1 MKKIVFIFL
10 LLIFR
15 NSINAQCVLNGGFE
29 DTYVDGW
36 GNYLPKNWI
45 PNFWGMILDTTAPSK
60 TAKGEYAYV
69 IFNRDDGANTH
80 EHRAGR
86 IQNRFKL
93 NCLPTAF
100 SAYVQYQVSISNE
113 KFLLKVVLFN
123 RKSNEQM
130 LDTIAVGYLQ
140 PPQSEQ
146 KLDWTKYKAPIEYR
160 KLVRPDSAEI
170 TIWASQPNSFSKTTA
185 LAVDEVNF
193 EDTVQALSIGNEV
206 STNQQR
212 VVDVYPN
219 PANNT
224 LFVKINIPEPKEYTL
239 TVYDISGRELFRR
252 LYSVSNHPEIE
263 LNTAQLSTGAYLL
276 KVTSGEALIL
286 GNYKFLVSKP

>member
-1 MKKIVFIFL
+1 MKKILFIL
-10 LLIFR
+10 LLIFSNR
-15 NSINAQCVLNGGFE
+15 INSQCLLNGGFE

-36 GNYLPKNWI
+36 GNYLPKNWV
-45 PNFWGMILDTTAPSK
+45 PNFWGMMLDTTAPSK
-60 TAKGEYAYV
+60 TAKGGYAYV

-80 EHRAGR
+80 ERRAGR

-100 SAYVQYQVSISNE
+100 SAYVQYQVSTSNE
-113 KFLLKVVLFN
+113 KFLFKVVLFN
-123 RKSNEQM
+123 RKSNETN
-130 LDTIAVGYLQ
+130 LDTIAVGYIQ

-146 KLDWTKYKAPIEYR
+146 KLDWTKYKALIEYR
-160 KLVRPDSAEI
+160 KLVIPDSAEI

-193 EDTVQALSIGNEV
+193 EDTVQALSFDNNFE
-206 STNQQR
+206 TNQR
-212 VVDVYPN
+212 HVVAIYPN

-224 LFVKINIPEPKEYTL
+224 LFVKINITEPKEYTL
-239 TVYDISGRELFRR
+239 TVYDIAGKELFRR
-252 LYSVSNHPEIE
+252 LHTGSSYPEIE
-263 LNTAQLSTGAYLL
+263 LNIAQLSTGAYLL
-276 KVTSGEALIL
+276 KVTSDDAVIL

>member
-1 MKKIVFIFL
+1 MKKILFIL
-10 LLIFR
+10 LLIFSSR
-15 NSINAQCVLNGGFE
+15 INSQCLLNGGFE

-36 GNYLPKNWI
+36 GNYLPKNWV
-45 PNFWGMILDTTAPSK
+45 PNFWGMMLDTTAPSK
-60 TAKGEYAYV
+60 TAKGGYAYV
-69 IFNRDDGANTH
+69 IFNRDGGANTH
-80 EHRAGR
+80 ERRAGR

-100 SAYVQYQVSISNE
+100 SAYVQYQVSTSNE

-123 RKSNEQM
+123 RKSNETN
-130 LDTIAVGYLQ
+130 LDTIAVGYIQ

-160 KLVRPDSAEI
+160 KFVSPDSAEI
-170 TIWASQPNSFSKTTA
+170 TIWASQPNSFSNTTA

-193 EDTVQALSIGNEV
+193 EDTVQALSFDNNFE
-206 STNQQR
+206 TNQQH
-212 VVDVYPN
+212 VVAIYPN

-224 LFVKINIPEPKEYTL
+224 LFVKINITEPKEYTL
-239 TVYDISGRELFRR
+239 TVYDIAGKELFRR
-252 LYSVSNHPEIE
+252 LYIGSSHPEIE

-276 KVTSGEALIL
+276 KVTSDDAVIL